1 MKQMI
6 ILRCFRPDR
15 VRFAIINFV
24 NAFFKGTD
32 FTSTKSTTMAEIY
45 EESTPESPIIFIMAP
60 GVDPTEQLKR
70 FAAEVQI

>member
-1 MKQMI
+1 
-6 ILRCFRPDR
+6 
-15 VRFAIINFV
+15 
-24 NAFFKGTD
+24 
-32 FTSTKSTTMAEIY
+32 MAEIY